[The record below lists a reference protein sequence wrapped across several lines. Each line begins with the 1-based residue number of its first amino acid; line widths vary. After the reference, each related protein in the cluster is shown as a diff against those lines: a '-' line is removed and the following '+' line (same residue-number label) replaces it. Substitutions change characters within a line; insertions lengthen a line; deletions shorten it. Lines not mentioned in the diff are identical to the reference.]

1 MGYYISYIMTGYIY
15 QDSFGIYKGSKNYKH
30 HNKCGLCGNGIEL
43 QYGKEIIMSHIKLFH
58 PEKLILLDDEEAIND
73 EYTSLLNKHD
83 RLEFDLFKLQII
95 ESSLN
100 GAYKGLKHPRYNAIF
115 MRDNQQVLRYQM
127 NKVKQ
132 QILSYDLNYNSFIP
146 IMSYENLDGLN

>member
-1 MGYYISYIMTGYIY
+1 MTGYIY
-15 QDSFGIYKGSKNYKH
+15 QDTFGNYKASKNYKH
-30 HNKCGLCGNGIEL
+30 HNKCGLCGNNIEI
-43 QYGKEIIMSHIKLFH
+43 QYGKEVILEHIKLNH
-58 PEKLILLDDEEAIND
+58 SDKLILLDDEEAIND
-73 EYTSLLNKHD
+73 EYTNLLNQYD
-83 RLEFDLFKLQII
+83 RLEFDLFKLQVI

-100 GAYKGLKHPRYNAIF
+100 GSYNGRKHPRYNAIF

-132 QILSYDLNYNSFIP
+132 QILSYDLNHNSFVP